1 MINAKVLELKVEHQG
16 NYATFLVLDITME
29 DGIVLY
35 KLFDKTDKVPNFV
48 DNKVERWMPKWV
60 LQENKARQIFQETNI
75 SYPLIGTRT
84 CSYQGVRNV
93 HCLENLTRFVFL

>member
-48 DNKVERWMPKWV
+48 DNKVEK
-60 LQENKARQIFQETNI
+60 
-75 SYPLIGTRT
+75 
-84 CSYQGVRNV
+84 
-93 HCLENLTRFVFL
+93 